1 MKIMRLKNLRVYK
14 TNEVVTH
21 YSGELVDAEDNFY
34 VEFPANTGTRCI
46 TAYNPERDESYPI
59 DSVNGNG
66 EYNISDWQDGDL
78 IEISEAINDLGV
90 RLL

>member
-1 MKIMRLKNLRVYK
+1 MQLQNLRVYK

-21 YSGELVDAEDNFY
+21 YFGELVDAEDNFY
-34 VEFPANTGTRCI
+34 VEFLANTGTRRI

-59 DSVNGNG
+59 DSVNGDE
-66 EYNISDWQDGDL
+66 EYNISDWQDGDS
-78 IEISEAINDLGV
+78 IEISEAINDMGC